1 MPAATDI
8 LLIADHD
15 RQVGDALQRA
25 RPHARIVRST
35 DWFDAIA
42 KLHDE
47 RYSAVIGPVHPIQ
60 QRPRSAL
67 SAVRELAPDASVI
80 LFADPSL
87 EPVARSLTQPDSQT
101 QAISKAPGQHTS
113 DPPISSSLD
122 DACDDYFITP
132 ADPAEL
138 ERLLEQ
144 PPRLASTTISG
155 PISIDTSNHSGDAD
169 AYSRAL
175 QTLVSESLSCLLDHP
190 EAPLNKL
197 IDRVRP
203 LLPAGTRLSFIAPP
217 RPKPTGSNIPSDS
230 LPQSLPNDRRF
241 TRPLLDTEGHPLGT
255 LALDFSSLKPSVPE
269 SSTPDPCA
277 PGSPD
282 HHASNA
288 IDPRTVAS
296 MRAFFDAAHRPFET
310 TARLAARH
318 QRLQQAV
325 ITDDLTGL
333 ANGRYFRHFLSRIL
347 TRARE
352 GKFLVTLLLFDID
365 NFKRYNDEFGHGAGD
380 EILKQTASLMKR
392 CCRDHDL
399 VARIAGD
406 EFAVVFWEKEGP
418 RVPRPSPEG
427 APSARSSPSRIP
439 QTPLVIAQRF
449 RRLMNAADFPALGP
463 TGRGVLTISGGM
475 AVFPHDAAS
484 PESLYEAAD
493 RALMFGAKKG
503 GKNSIVL
510 VGSNHCISESPDD

>member
-1 MPAATDI
+1 MSAALDI

-15 RQVGDALQRA
+15 RQVADALLRA
-25 RPHARIVRST
+25 KPNARIVRST

-42 KLHDE
+42 KLHDQ
-47 RYSAVIGPVHPIQ
+47 RYTAVIGPVHSIQ
-60 QRPRSAL
+60 QRPRPAL
-67 SAVRELAPDASVI
+67 AAIRELAPDAS
-80 LFADPSL
+80 LFLYADPSL
-87 EPVARSLTQPDSQT
+87 ETTARALTQPDAS
-101 QAISKAPGQHTS
+101 ASPASHTPS
-113 DPPISSSLD
+113 NRPSNRLNERPIPSPNEDS
-122 DACDDYFITP
+122 CDDYFITP

-138 ERLLEQ
+138 TLLFDQ
-144 PPRLASTTISG
+144 RTNAPATPTSAANHAPPT
-155 PISIDTSNHSGDAD
+155 HAD
-169 AYSRAL
+169 AFATAL
-175 QTLVSESLSCLLDHP
+175 NAIANESLVCLLDHP
-190 EAPLNKL
+190 EAPLSKL
-197 IDRVRP
+197 VDRIRP
-203 LLPAGTRLSFIAPP
+203 LLPADTHLTFVAPA
-217 RPKPTGSNIPSDS
+217 RTKPVGSPLNSDPHPHAIS
-230 LPQSLPNDRRF
+230 NDRRIQ
-241 TRPLLDTEGHPLGT
+241 RPLLDAEGHPLGT
-255 LALDFSSLKPSVPE
+255 LVLESPALESTSDSDGRSL
-269 SSTPDPCA
+269 
-277 PGSPD
+277 
-282 HHASNA
+282 ASLRN
-288 IDPRTVAS
+288 
-296 MRAFFDAAHRPFET
+296 FFDAAHRQFEI
-310 TARLAARH
+310 TARLSARH

-418 RVPRPSPEG
+418 RVPRSSSEG
-427 APSARSSPSRIP
+427 APSQRTSPSRIP

-449 RRLMNAADFPALGP
+449 RKLMNAADFPALGP

-475 AVFPHDAAS
+475 AVFPHDAAT
-484 PESLYEAAD
+484 PESLYQAAD

-510 VGSNHCISESPDD
+510 VGSNHCISESSSD

>member
-1 MPAATDI
+1 MPAAPDI

-15 RQVGDALQRA
+15 RQVADALVRA
-25 RPHARIVRST
+25 RPNARIVRSN

-42 KLHDE
+42 KLHDQ
-47 RYSAVIGPVHPIQ
+47 RYAAVIGPVHPIQ
-60 QRPRSAL
+60 QRPRPAL
-67 SAVRELAPDASVI
+67 AVVRELAPDASLI
-80 LFADPSL
+80 LYADPSL
-87 EPVARSLTQPDSQT
+87 ETTARALTQPDANPAST
-101 QAISKAPGQHTS
+101 SHASAIRSSEHPIASPS
-113 DPPISSSLD
+113 DDS
-122 DACDDYFITP
+122 CDDYFITP

-138 ERLLEQ
+138 AQLLDQ
-144 PPRLASTTISG
+144 PARASATSLTAPTGAPLA
-155 PISIDTSNHSGDAD
+155 HAD
-169 AYSRAL
+169 AFAPAL
-175 QTLVSESLSCLLDHP
+175 HSLATESLACLLDHP
-190 EAPLNKL
+190 EATLNKL
-197 IDRVRP
+197 IDRIRP
-203 LLPAGTRLSFIAPP
+203 MLPAGTRLNFVAPTRTKPIGSPHTSDPHTQTIA
-217 RPKPTGSNIPSDS
+217 
-230 LPQSLPNDRRF
+230 NDRRIH
-241 TRPLLDTEGHPLGT
+241 RPLLDAEGHPLGT
-255 LALDFSSLKPSVPE
+255 LVLESPALESTIENDARSL
-269 SSTPDPCA
+269 
-277 PGSPD
+277 
-282 HHASNA
+282 ASL
-288 IDPRTVAS
+288 RS
-296 MRAFFDAAHRPFET
+296 FFDTAHRLFET
-310 TARLAARH
+310 TARLSARH

-333 ANGRYFRHFLSRIL
+333 SNGRYFRHFLSRIL

-418 RVPRPSPEG
+418 RVPRASPEG
-427 APSARSSPSRIP
+427 HPSQRSSPSRIP

-475 AVFPHDAAS
+475 AVFPHDAAT
-484 PESLYEAAD
+484 PESLYQAAD

-510 VGSNHCISESPDD
+510 VGSNHCISESSSD